1 MSEQHYLAAPGGSV
15 TGRIEVP
22 GDKSISHRALMLAA
36 IGDGVSRLSG
46 FLHGEDCVA
55 TLRALRAL
63 GVVITE
69 EADGTLVVC
78 GVGMHGLRQAG
89 EPLDFGNSGTGM
101 RLMTGLLAA
110 QPFDSTLIGDASLMR
125 RPMTRVAVP
134 LEPIGAV
141 IETTDG
147 RPPLA
152 IHGTATLRPIDY
164 RLPVASAQVKSA
176 ILLAGL
182 YASGVTRTWCPG
194 VTRDHTER
202 MLSSLGADIETNNDR
217 HMVAVHGPARLRS
230 IDWRIPGDFSS
241 AAFFVVAGLLAA
253 REHFEIGN
261 VGVNPTRI
269 GLLHI
274 LRAMG
279 GRIDIVN
286 ERDIGGEP
294 VGDLHVYR
302 SPLVGIDVPEQHVAS
317 AIDELPVLFVAAA
330 AARGRGRR
338 RGRAPHRRS
347 PRRETAARASRRRS
361 APSAP
366 GSQ

>member
-1 MSEQHYLAAPGGSV
+1 MSQQHYLAAPGGSV

-110 QPFDSTLIGDASLMR
+110 QSFESTLIGDASLMR

-134 LEPIGAV
+134 LEQMGAV

-253 REHFEIGN
+253 REHFEI
-261 VGVNPTRI
+261 
-269 GLLHI
+269 
-274 LRAMG
+274 
-279 GRIDIVN
+279 
-286 ERDIGGEP
+286 
-294 VGDLHVYR
+294 
-302 SPLVGIDVPEQHVAS
+302 
-317 AIDELPVLFVAAA
+317 
-330 AARGRGRR
+330 
-338 RGRAPHRRS
+338 
-347 PRRETAARASRRRS
+347 
-361 APSAP
+361 
-366 GSQ
+366 